1 MLDILFSGRTQ
12 LVLPNK
18 ILKKKKIINKMGMY
32 YCKRYIL
39 MKKKKGNFRPLSSKS
54 YWSYFDINFGVLVD
68 KLAWKKCQLNFQLT
82 SRNSFTF

>member
-1 MLDILFSGRTQ
+1 
-12 LVLPNK
+12 
-18 ILKKKKIINKMGMY
+18 
-32 YCKRYIL
+32 

>member
-1 MLDILFSGRTQ
+1 
-12 LVLPNK
+12 
-18 ILKKKKIINKMGMY
+18 MGMY

>member
-18 ILKKKKIINKMGMY
+18 ILKKIIIINKMGMY

-39 MKKKKGNFRPLSSKS
+39 MKKKKKEISDL
-54 YWSYFDINFGVLVD
+54 
-68 KLAWKKCQLNFQLT
+68 
-82 SRNSFTF
+82 